1 MLATAFTGLSLTSSC
16 SLLAG
21 KPSQLQSTHRCPPL
35 QRSVGCPNIEAAHK
49 KGGGSTKNGRD
60 SNPQMRGVKVYGG
73 QPVKAGGI
81 IVRQLGTKFH
91 PGPGVGLGKDHTL
104 FALDSGIVIF
114 KKTKYIKRVSVIPTS
129 TYVIPEGQRVQPGSR
144 KTQRKLEFP
153 PRQLLREQF
162 EKDMEEATA
171 VAA

>member
-1 MLATAFTGLSLTSSC
+1 MDVFGRPAQLTDMLLSME
-16 SLLAG
+16 
-21 KPSQLQSTHRCPPL
+21 Q
-35 QRSVGCPNIEAAHK
+35 
-49 KGGGSTKNGRD
+49 
-60 SNPQMRGVKVYGG
+60 
-73 QPVKAGGI
+73 
-81 IVRQLGTKFH
+81 
-91 PGPGVGLGKDHTL
+91 
-104 FALDSGIVIF
+104 
-114 KKTKYIKRVSVIPTS
+114 VSVIPTS